1 MLGSSKGVH
10 RWSIRRGA
18 GHEWCPRHVRGELNS
33 NDELKYAECAQ
44 RTPRTA
50 EFRDSARAESA
61 TLIISEH
68 ERDRVSRMVP
78 RVEKARGGRS
88 SQENGC

>member
-33 NDELKYAECAQ
+33 NDELKYEEWAQ
-44 RTPRTA
+44 RTPMTA

-61 TLIISEH
+61 TLIILNMNATECP
-68 ERDRVSRMVP
+68 EWSRML
-78 RVEKARGGRS
+78 RKHAETGRAT
-88 SQENGC
+88 ENGC